1 MLSKLQFSCPIFP
14 AFPATERS
22 QPIDRP
28 FSSSSSTSN
37 AASSASVLLRPPPP
51 PSSVC
56 RSIHRRRWPTNERTD
71 PPPSFLLPPSLSLF
85 PSFPRLGRALS
96 HRQTDVRCRIQ
107 WRSRRCHSTY
117 PWSAQPTPHPS
128 LSLHQTAILLL
139 LPARFIRPFLPS
151 FLPSLP
157 SSFHSPPRSCL
168 LLLLTSVAVGRPFSL
183 SLSLSFHFLRRKSA
197 ARCAASRRHYR
208 VRLWGE
214 LLHLLPP
221 LPRVA
226 VSSHSS
232 ILPTAASERER
243 EREKSSMRPFCD
255 TLHCRRSVASPRSV
269 LPSSPIVL

>member
-28 FSSSSSTSN
+28 FSSSSSSTSN

-151 FLPSLP
+151 SFRPPSVPPFYVPFP
-157 SSFHSPPRSCL
+157 SSFVPSS
-168 LLLLTSVAVGRPFSL
+168 SSDVGRGRSSLL
-183 SLSLSFHFLRRKSA
+183 SLSPSIFFVVSPLL
-197 ARCAASRRHYR
+197 AASRRRYR
-208 VRLWGE
+208 VPLWRE
-214 LLHLLPP
+214 LLHSLSW
-221 LPRVA
+221 VA
-226 VSSHSS
+226 VPSHSS
-232 ILPTAASERER
+232 ILSTPTVAPKRNRRCVHAAT
-243 EREKSSMRPFCD
+243 PC
-255 TLHCRRSVASPRSV
+255 TVVGRSV

>member
-1 MLSKLQFSCPIFP
+1 M
-14 AFPATERS
+14 A
-22 QPIDRP
+22 D
-28 FSSSSSTSN
+28 
-37 AASSASVLLRPPPP
+37 
-51 PSSVC
+51 
-56 RSIHRRRWPTNERTD
+56 ERTD

-151 FLPSLP
+151 FLPSVPPFFVPFP
-157 SSFHSPPRSCL
+157 SSFVPSS
-168 LLLLTSVAVGRPFSL
+168 SSDVGRGRSSLL

-243 EREKSSMRPFCD
+243 EIKY
-255 TLHCRRSVASPRSV
+255 ASILRHPA
-269 LPSSPIVL
+269 L

>member
-37 AASSASVLLRPPPP
+37 AASSASVLLRPPP

-151 FLPSLP
+151 FRRPSLP
-157 SSFHSPPRSCL
+157 SFHSPPRSCL
-168 LLLLTSVAVGRPFSL
+168 LLLPPLLPPPAARSRSAVVGRPPPL
-183 SLSLSFHFLRRKSA
+183 SLTPS
-197 ARCAASRRHYR
+197 
-208 VRLWGE
+208 
-214 LLHLLPP
+214 LLPF
-221 LPRVA
+221 
-226 VSSHSS
+226 SSS
-232 ILPTAASERER
+232 
-243 EREKSSMRPFCD
+243 
-255 TLHCRRSVASPRSV
+255 
-269 LPSSPIVL
+269 